1 MNLQNI
7 NGYRIVLSEL
17 FNGYNNKHEQT
28 EQADLEDTTCTC
40 FKPSFSRT
48 RLILTYKIKQPL
60 VPVLISVV
68 LAFFG
73 EDGVQDLVAHLH
85 SRPVHDVRFV
95 HALEM
100 RVRILGRHLR
110 ELLFSLKLP
119 L

>member
-1 MNLQNI
+1 MYILI
-7 NGYRIVLSEL
+7 NMSGLNRL
-17 FNGYNNKHEQT
+17 
-28 EQADLEDTTCTC
+28 DLEDITYTCI
-40 FKPSFSRT
+40 KPSFSRT
-48 RLILTYKIKQPL
+48 KIIPTYLIRPL

-95 HALEM
+95 HALGM